1 MNKRFLSVLTCLM
14 LLIGLFA
21 PLSASAA
28 ADDKATVK
36 VRVVG
41 LPEGKTIEAY
51 VQVGAESFTNTSGD
65 TLKMDK
71 PTALGALIAALQ
83 TTGTAPQIK
92 TVSFGSYV
100 TKIAGLAE
108 KQLNANTGWSFW
120 VNNQAPQVGADQAEI
135 KTGDEI
141 VWGYS
146 DWSQTLYPKVEIS
159 TLHPELG
166 KDFTVKVTA
175 DKTTY
180 DKDFKATTT
189 TVPVDGA
196 VLYDANGVKLAVTN
210 QDGVATVNAAT
221 TGLISFYVDKTD
233 AATGVPLLV
242 RSGLYDVLTAVDE
255 ETYND
260 LTPFKWAK
268 KPVEILATRGI
279 VVGDGQG
286 HFEPGR
292 AVTRAE
298 LAKMVALTDDKL
310 QLGGFANFSDVNASP
325 FQRYIQTAAAKGYM
339 VGDAEGT
346 FRPNDLVTREELA
359 VVLVRLAKAQPAAS
373 ANLPYTDAQQGGSYA
388 LPYVQTALDKGF
400 MSGDA
405 EGTFRFHAAATRAE
419 VATAIVNVLWKNLL

>member
-14 LLIGLFA
+14 LLIGLFV

-28 ADDKATVK
+28 AEDKATVK

-41 LPEGKTIEAY
+41 LPDGKSIEAY

-65 TLKMDK
+65 ALKMDK
-71 PTALGALIAALQ
+71 PTALGALIAALKS
-83 TTGTAPQIK
+83 TGTAPEIK

-100 TKIAGLAE
+100 TKIAGLSE

-135 KTGDEI
+135 QTGDEI

-146 DWSQTLYPKVEIS
+146 DWSQTLYPKVELS

-166 KDFTVKVTA
+166 KDFTVQVTA
-175 DKTTY
+175 DKTTF
-180 DKDFKATTT
+180 DKDFNATTT
-189 TVPVDGA
+189 TVAVDGA
-196 VLYDANGVKLAVTN
+196 VLYDANGVKLAETN

-242 RSGLYDVLTAVDE
+242 RTGLYDVLTEVDH

-260 LTPFKWAK
+260 LNPFKWSK
-268 KPVEILATRGI
+268 KPVEILAARGI

-286 HFEPGR
+286 SFEPGR

-298 LAKMVALTDDKL
+298 LAKMVALTDDNL
-310 QLGGFANFSDVNASP
+310 QLGGYARFSDLNGHP
-325 FQRYIQTAAAKGYM
+325 FQRYIETAVAKGYM

-346 FRPNDLVTREELA
+346 FRSNDLVTREELA
-359 VVLVRLAKAQPAAS
+359 VVLVRLAHAQPS
-373 ANLPYTDAQQGGSYA
+373 ESVVLPYTDAKQGGKHA
-388 LPYVQTALDKGF
+388 LPFVKTALDKGI
-400 MSGDA
+400 MSGYAD
-405 EGTFRFHAAATRAE
+405 GTFRFHAAATRAE
-419 VATAIVNVLWKNLL
+419 VATALVNVLWKDLL

>member
-1 MNKRFLSVLTCLM
+1 MNKRLLRVLTCLM

-28 ADDKATVK
+28 ADDQATVK

-41 LPEGKTIEAY
+41 FPDGKSIEAY

-71 PTALGALIAALQ
+71 PTALGALIAALK

-92 TVSFGSYV
+92 TASFGSYV
-100 TKIAGLAE
+100 TEIAGLGE

-120 VNNQAPQVGADQAEI
+120 VNSQAPQVGADQAEV

-146 DWSQTLYPKVEIS
+146 DWSQTLYPQVELS

-196 VLYDANGVKLAVTN
+196 VLYDAYGVKLAETN

-233 AATGVPLLV
+233 AATGVPLIV
-242 RSGLYDVLTAVDE
+242 RTGLYDVLTEADH
-255 ETYND
+255 ETYKDLND
-260 LTPFKWAK
+260 FKWSK
-268 KPVEILATRGI
+268 KPVEILAARGI

-286 HFEPGR
+286 NFEPER
-292 AVTRAE
+292 AVTRGE
-298 LAKMVALTDDKL
+298 LAKMVALTDEKL
-310 QLGGFANFSDVNASP
+310 QLGGYARFSDVNANP
-325 FQRYIQTAAAKGYM
+325 FERYIQTAVGKGYM

-359 VVLVRLAKAQPAAS
+359 VVLVRLANAQPS
-373 ANLPYTDAQQGGSYA
+373 ESTDLPYTDAKQGSGYA
-388 LPYVQTALDKGF
+388 LPYVKTALDKGF

-419 VATAIVNVLWKNLL
+419 VATAIVNVLWKDLL